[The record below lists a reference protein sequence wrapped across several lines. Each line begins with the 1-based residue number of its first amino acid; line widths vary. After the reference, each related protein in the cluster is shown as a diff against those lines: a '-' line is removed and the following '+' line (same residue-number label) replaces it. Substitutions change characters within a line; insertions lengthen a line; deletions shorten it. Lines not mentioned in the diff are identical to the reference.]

1 METFRLFLIV
11 FSIAFI
17 VIGIFNIINLGKVLK
32 DDTTDALGLS
42 RTTVQTL
49 YWLNLALVCLCGV
62 IFFYNI
68 ILFLSDNKEKIKS
81 VIPKYFFERAEK
93 TYYDAI
99 KSGNNPIEAT
109 QIATVIATQQARKEG
124 KNLAESI
131 KIGTKAGT
139 QLGESLGYPKGDS
152 KVISKFA
159 AENTIKNE
167 VLKYVKF

>member
-17 VIGIFNIINLGKVLK
+17 VVGIFNIINLGKVLK
-32 DDTTDALGLS
+32 DETTDALGLS
-42 RTTVQTL
+42 RTTVQAL
-49 YWLNLALVCLCGV
+49 YWLNIVLVCFAGL
-62 IFFYNI
+62 IFFYNL
-68 ILFLSDNKEKIKS
+68 ILLFSDNKEKIKS
-81 VIPKYFFERAEK
+81 IIPKYFYQKAEQ

-99 KSGNNPIEAT
+99 KAGNNPIEAT

-152 KVISKFA
+152 KIIAKFA
-159 AENTIKNE
+159 AENTIKSE
-167 VLKYVKF
+167 VLKYVKK